1 MGEVSTQK
9 HFLEREHLCTLS
21 KELKME
27 TSTQL
32 TCEGEKGQQFMA
44 GASLGLGVLAK
55 PLTPYVPQFPS
66 CKMGC
71 LFHLPSFR
79 DPTQN
84 QTLLGLHRQGAGADE
99 WL

>member
-32 TCEGEKGQQFMA
+32 TREGEKEQQFMP

-55 PLTPYVPQFPS
+55 PLTPSVPQFPS
-66 CKMGC
+66 CKMRR
-71 LFHLPSFR
+71 LFHLLSFR
-79 DPTQN
+79 DPAQN
-84 QTLLGLHRQGAGADE
+84 QASLGLHRQGAGSDE

>member
-32 TCEGEKGQQFMA
+32 TREGEKEQQFMP

-55 PLTPYVPQFPS
+55 PLTPSVPQFPS
-66 CKMGC
+66 CKMGR
-71 LFHLPSFR
+71 LFHPLSFR
-79 DPTQN
+79 DPAQN
-84 QTLLGLHRQGAGADE
+84 QASLGLHRQGAGSDE